1 MIISIDN
8 CGLCFQYT
16 RIPRVSSPYLPVN
29 ATFLSQSF
37 FFALPGIPACTSNIP
52 SCTSAHSEA
61 ITPLSLQP
69 FSAGNAACVWCRG
82 VGVGVTCV
90 CVFVSVYRIQTFACA
105 LMTSSSTQSQA
116 SGHIFNNVC
125 ACVCVC
131 LRLVNENC
139 RYRAQSCFALQGS
152 WG

>member
-1 MIISIDN
+1 MIIPIDN
-8 CGLCFQYT
+8 CGLCFQHT

-29 ATFLSQSF
+29 ATFLSQS

-82 VGVGVTCV
+82 VGVVVTCV
-90 CVFVSVYRIQTFACA
+90 CVCLWVCIVSKPLRVRWWLHPQP
-105 LMTSSSTQSQA
+105 SPRRQ
-116 SGHIFNNVC
+116 GIFLTMCVR
-125 ACVCVC
+125 VCVC

-139 RYRAQSCFALQGS
+139 CYRAQSCFALQGS